1 MSKRNQ
7 AREKV
12 RDVALLGIMI
22 AIVAVMQV
30 LSTYVS
36 FGAFKITLTLVPIV
50 VGGILLGPVK
60 GAILGAVF
68 GLMVSIFS
76 VIGADPG
83 GAMVFAAHPFSAWVF
98 CLVRGAA
105 VGALSALIY
114 RAIAKKSDK
123 VGCFV
128 SAIAAPILN
137 TGIFIIGMLIFFMPV
152 FNVWMGLS
160 GYENPLNYLIFGLCG
175 VNFLIEFAVA
185 VVFAPAIALIVKS
198 VKRSLGHE

>member
-1 MSKRNQ
+1 MRKQTST
-7 AREKV
+7 KV
-12 RDVALLGIMI
+12 RDVAMLGIMI
-22 AIVAVMQV
+22 AIVAVLQV
-30 LSTYVS
+30 ISTYFS

-50 VGGILLGPVK
+50 VGGILLGPAK
-60 GAILGAVF
+60 GAVLGGVF

-83 GAMVFAAHPFSAWVF
+83 GAMVFAAHPFIAWVF

-105 VGALSALIY
+105 VGAICALVY
-114 RAIAKKSDK
+114 RAIAGKNQT
-123 VGCFV
+123 VACFV
-128 SAIAAPILN
+128 AAIAAPILN
-137 TGIFIIGMLIFFMPV
+137 TGIFVVGMLIFFMPV
-152 FNVWMGLS
+152 FNNWMQLS

-198 VKRSLGHE
+198 VRRSMRRG